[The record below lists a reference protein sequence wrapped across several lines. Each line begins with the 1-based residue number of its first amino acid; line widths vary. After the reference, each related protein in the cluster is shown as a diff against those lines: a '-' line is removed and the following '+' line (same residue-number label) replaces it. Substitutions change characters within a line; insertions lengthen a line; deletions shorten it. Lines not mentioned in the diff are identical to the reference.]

1 MCNAKNFAIVFVL
14 LLRTSFLSHCVKSVL
29 IWGYSGRHFSAF
41 ELNTKKYWVSL
52 RIHPE
57 CGKMRTTIT
66 LEADTFYAVLV
77 VQKRTGKSFLKMFHH
92 ALLIKRV
99 TNIGLV
105 PLDTLVI
112 FVGNLLIVNQDPCD
126 SWHAIWFLDKMLVM
140 AVLSKHMDVINVL
153 HNVKPALYTVTS
165 TKGWIFTEIYQ
176 YLSECK
182 INLFHGSIS
191 KKNQK

>member
-41 ELNTKKYWVSL
+41 ELNTKKYGVSL

-77 VQKRTGKSFLKMFHH
+77 VQKRTDKSFLKMFHH

-126 SWHAIWFLDKMLVM
+126 S
-140 AVLSKHMDVINVL
+140 
-153 HNVKPALYTVTS
+153 
-165 TKGWIFTEIYQ
+165 
-176 YLSECK
+176 
-182 INLFHGSIS
+182 
-191 KKNQK
+191 